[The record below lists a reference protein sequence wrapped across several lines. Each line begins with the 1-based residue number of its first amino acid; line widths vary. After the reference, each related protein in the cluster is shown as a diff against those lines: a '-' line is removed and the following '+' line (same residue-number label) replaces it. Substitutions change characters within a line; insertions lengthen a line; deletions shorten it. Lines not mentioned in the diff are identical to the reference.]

1 MLRGI
6 VVSWESLNLSK
17 AFLIT
22 GLLVSALALSACNR
36 NPLLVKRSPC
46 PAVAIPTFAGSVT
59 RFDPAQSRNADA
71 IDFTAQIADV
81 TANCT
86 EGGEFLTSDLSFTVT
101 AQRRKAGPAREVYL
115 PLFVSL
121 AQGGNVLVSKQLT
134 GVTLQFPEG
143 GLRAEAR
150 GGARAEVHRSAVT
163 LPAEVQQ
170 RITRERKPDEPDA
183 LVDPLSDPQVRAAV
197 RAASFEVLVGFQ
209 LDDASLAYNVGK

>member
-1 MLRGI
+1 M
-6 VVSWESLNLSK
+6 
-17 AFLIT
+17 A
-22 GLLVSALALSACNR
+22 GLLVSALALTACNR
-36 NPLLVKRSPC
+36 NPLLVKRSSC
-46 PAVAIPTFAGSVT
+46 PAVAIPTYTGSLT
-59 RFDPAQSRNADA
+59 KFDPAQSRNADA
-71 IDFTAQIADV
+71 IDFTAQISDV
-81 TANCT
+81 TGACVEGPEYLAT
-86 EGGEFLTSDLSFTVT
+86 EVAFIVT

-115 PLFVSL
+115 PLFVGL
-121 AQGGNVLVSKQLT
+121 AQGGNVLVSKQMT

-170 RITRERKPDEPDA
+170 RITRERKADEPDA

-197 RAASFEVLVGFQ
+197 RAATFEVLVGFQ